1 MKNYTFYAVEDEKGI
16 VSIRNDKFT
25 TLKAIFS
32 CRADADDC
40 VRTSS
45 VAGLKVVPVVIA
57 MDKK

>member
-16 VSIRNDKFT
+16 VSISNPKFT

-45 VAGLKVVPVVIA
+45 VPGLKVVPVVIA